1 MKLVQLEERN
11 EKFTLSIKLV
21 CLPIFCFVSPSSLL
35 DSFIFFSFFSPPP
48 IICLPSGL
56 LDSKIPF
63 RPCHDSVC
71 CVCVRAV
78 EVLGWNRDDDSLH
91 FPTFP
96 PSVFFFLLFPCQP
109 PLISISYFV
118 VKRYTGHGQHE
129 RVLVSQLHAIS
140 SKDKQAAS
148 RYLII

>member
-1 MKLVQLEERN
+1 MTLCVVCVYVLW
-11 EKFTLSIKLV
+11 KFWVEIGTTTLSI
-21 CLPIFCFVSPSSLL
+21 SLL
-35 DSFIFFSFFSPPP
+35 SRRLFIFFF
-48 IICLPSGL
+48 
-56 LDSKIPF
+56 
-63 RPCHDSVC
+63 
-71 CVCVRAV
+71 
-78 EVLGWNRDDDSLH
+78 
-91 FPTFP
+91 
-96 PSVFFFLLFPCQP
+96 LFPCQP

>member
-56 LDSKIPF
+56 LDLKIPF
-63 RPCHDSVC
+63 RPCHD
-71 CVCVRAV
+71 CVCVYV
-78 EVLGWNRDDDSLH
+78 YVLWKFWVQIGTTTLSISLL
-91 FPTFP
+91 
-96 PSVFFFLLFPCQP
+96 SRRLFFSLFPCQP